1 MKWICLI
8 ALCSSGPAWPQAA
21 SNDGD
26 SAGVAFPNY
35 IHVVNNMDKTLAFYH
50 DVFELDIPAQLLPNP
65 SIPALVNSPGSRLR
79 HALLQLP
86 NTCFSLKLPEFS
98 GAVR

>member
-26 SAGVAFPNY
+26 SAGVAFLNY
-35 IHVVNNMDKTLAFYH
+35 IHVVNNLDKTLA
-50 DVFELDIPAQLLPNP
+50 ASLLER
-65 SIPALVNSPGSRLR
+65 ALRLLVLGCPPEQALQAVNVAHR
-79 HALLQLP
+79 
-86 NTCFSLKLPEFS
+86 
-98 GAVR
+98 